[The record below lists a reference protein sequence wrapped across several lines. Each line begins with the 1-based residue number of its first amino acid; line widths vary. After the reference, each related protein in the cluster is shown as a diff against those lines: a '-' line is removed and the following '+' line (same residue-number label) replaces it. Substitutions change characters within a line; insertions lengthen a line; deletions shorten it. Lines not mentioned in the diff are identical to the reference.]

1 VPLPTVVQPY
11 PLGPYSLVIPSGRYW
26 FSGSFKASH
35 LLPGA
40 AQEELTRGEDAEVW
54 QALGDGERMPAELT
68 LTGTLLAFANI
79 EGLQV
84 DVHDLEQALADATAL
99 HRGNAD
105 STSREIPVDGGALVD
120 VIPASPYHYRVS
132 VVVYPTSAVVT
143 VGTAATAPALGTLV
157 TDAGDPIVTHSDD
170 SILVVD

>member
-1 VPLPTVVQPY
+1 VPLPTVQRPY

-26 FSGSFKASH
+26 FTGTFRASH
-35 LLPGA
+35 LIPGS

-84 DVHDLEQALADATAL
+84 DVHDLEQALGGATAL
-99 HRGNAD
+99 HRGNGD
-105 STSREIPVDGGALVD
+105 STSREIPVDGGEIVD
-120 VIPASPYHYRVS
+120 VVPASPYRYRVS
-132 VVVYPTSAVVT
+132 VVVYPTSSEVT
-143 VGTAATAPALGTLV
+143 TGTAATAPTLNNLV
-157 TDAGDPIVTHSDD
+157 TDLGEIIITDADEPL
-170 SILVVD
+170 LVIA